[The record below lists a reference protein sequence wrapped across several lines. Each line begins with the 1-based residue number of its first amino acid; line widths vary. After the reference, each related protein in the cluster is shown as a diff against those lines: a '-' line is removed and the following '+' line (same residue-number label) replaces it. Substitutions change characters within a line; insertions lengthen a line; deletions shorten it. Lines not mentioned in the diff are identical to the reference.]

1 MANGGCHCGA
11 IRYSVEGE
19 PRHRAVCHCD
29 SCRRTTGALTTAWAG
44 YPGDALVVE
53 RGETTVYNSS
63 GGVQRHFCGE
73 CGTSLFYFNEPAM
86 PGVVDILTAT
96 FDDPANHPPQL
107 HVQMADA
114 LPWEAGLDTLPKF
127 KRFPG

>member
-1 MANGGCHCGA
+1 M
-11 IRYSVEGE
+11 
-19 PRHRAVCHCD
+19 CHCD
-29 SCRRTTGALTTAWAG
+29 SCRRTTGALTTASWAG

-73 CGTSLFYFNEPAM
+73 CGTSRFYFNEPAM

>member
-1 MANGGCHCGA
+1 
-11 IRYSVEGE
+11 
-19 PRHRAVCHCD
+19 
-29 SCRRTTGALTTAWAG
+29 
-44 YPGDALVVE
+44 
-53 RGETTVYNSS
+53 
-63 GGVQRHFCGE
+63 
-73 CGTSLFYFNEPAM
+73 M